1 MLTMWE
7 LPTFTTVTE
16 AASVLIDL
24 GRSIIKMQYQKS
36 KRMSQK
42 RHERNQV
49 NDMMDEFIAL
59 VDDNAADAMV
69 KANAEPSGTKAH
81 TRFIAEHDQ
90 WLAVRNQA
98 IEKRERL
105 IRSKEQIRDL
115 SKAF

>member
-1 MLTMWE
+1 MTL
-7 LPTFTTVTE
+7 E
-16 AASVLIDL
+16 AL
-24 GRSIIKMQYQKS
+24 GMVETKGLVGSI
-36 KRMSQK
+36 
-42 RHERNQV
+42 E
-49 NDMMDEFIAL
+49 
-59 VDDNAADAMV
+59 AADAMV